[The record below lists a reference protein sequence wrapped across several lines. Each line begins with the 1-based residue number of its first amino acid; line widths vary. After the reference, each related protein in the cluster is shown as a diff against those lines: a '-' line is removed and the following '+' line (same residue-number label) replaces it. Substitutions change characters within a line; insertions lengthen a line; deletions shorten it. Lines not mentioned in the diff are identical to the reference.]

1 MNEIGKLLTET
12 RVSNNLDLDQIARET
27 NIAKRYLEALEKD
40 DYEIFPGEPYVIGFL
55 RNYAEYL
62 GLEPEKV
69 IDLYKQIQRQ
79 ESMVPQ
85 EVLLPK
91 KNIFMS
97 KTIIFV
103 MLGLTAAAIIGV
115 LVYFTLTKWYPQIK
129 QMQAEKKQVVEMQN
143 IRKALVYELT
153 ESSFE
158 NRLFEGDSVNLKKE
172 NGLYTIKVKKISS
185 NLIMETNLGDQI
197 INLGQS
203 LKLDLDDDS
212 KTDMEILLEDLDKNK
227 PELGALVSITTGTA
241 IEQDLSSGT
250 DVVASTDGAGLK
262 SGQYKVLFESGS
274 AYPVTLNAAFRGYCL
289 FRHESDKANRE
300 ERYYQKGEQ
309 LIVQANNGFKIW
321 ASNGN
326 MVKIRLIAGGK
337 TVDMEVSRPG
347 EVIVKELKWIKDDIS
362 KRFKFIVANVD

>member
-1 MNEIGKLLTET
+1 MNEIGKLLNET
-12 RVSNNLDLDQIARET
+12 RVHNNLDLDQIARET

-62 GLEPEKV
+62 GLDPEKI

-79 ESMVPQ
+79 ESAIPQ

-91 KNIFMS
+91 RNFILKP
-97 KTIIFV
+97 IIFL
-103 MLGLTAAAIIGV
+103 MLGLTASAIIGV

-129 QMQAEKKQVVEMQN
+129 QMQTEKKQAVEIQN

-153 ESSFE
+153 ENSFE

-172 NGLYTIKVKKISS
+172 NDVYTIKVKKISS
-185 NLIMETNLGDQI
+185 NITLETNLGDQI

-212 KTDMEILLEDLDKNK
+212 KADMEIVLEDLDKNK
-227 PELGALVSITTGTA
+227 PDLGALVSITSGTI

-250 DVVASTDGAGLK
+250 DVVASTDGTDSK

-289 FRHESDKANRE
+289 FRHESDKVNRE

-347 EVIVKELKWIKDDIS
+347 EVIVKELKWIKDDVS
-362 KRFKFIVANVD
+362 KRFKFIIKDVD